1 MLGIGFTTAVM
12 ILIFAVITVGTGVAY
27 WQVLNDPL

>member
-1 MLGIGFTTAVM
+1 MFGIGFTTAVM

-27 WQVLNDPL
+27 WKMLTDAT